1 MPNTDRVTSLYFALI
16 VVLLIAAVG
25 ILIFAPRVEA
35 APNAPADP
43 VPCLPMATAGDEA
56 LYFCEGN
63 FGPDCVWDPSPTFA
77 AGVLTCEW

>member
-1 MPNTDRVTSLYFALI
+1 MMWAKVAAVFNLI
-16 VVLLIAAVG
+16 VIVFWLYQWGSFAN
-25 ILIFAPRVEA
+25 ILMSAQA
-35 APNAPADP
+35 APSDP